1 MHGNDS
7 ILIVATRRI
16 SRDDNP
22 ATSRASPI
30 LNLKAIRHKGSKVH
44 HELAMEAPV
53 DHLPRGS

>member
-44 HELAMEAPV
+44 HELAME
-53 DHLPRGS
+53 GSG